1 MKMLPQLWILC
12 GSILNKREGTDHDP
26 TALLLQ
32 CAACV
37 AYHSYSLLSQ
47 MIRNPG
53 YSFTK
58 IFMLHEKSLL
68 DRLLPL
74 VTIEPAEGVIEKA
87 TGIPPHSELAT
98 QMREILQQ
106 LTSLVQTQNAQTS
119 TLVATIEKAID
130 EKMNNSGNVTGSRLR
145 EMISQ
150 Y

>member
-1 MKMLPQLWILC
+1 
-12 GSILNKREGTDHDP
+12 
-26 TALLLQ
+26 
-32 CAACV
+32 
-37 AYHSYSLLSQ
+37 
-47 MIRNPG
+47 
-53 YSFTK
+53 
-58 IFMLHEKSLL
+58 MLHEKSLL